1 MIDLNNTEYDSTLH
15 QKKYEEVFEK
25 EKEKFD
31 ELSKTKLIISLVGD
45 VNAGKSRTIEALTGK
60 KLKNVSARPGS
71 TEKISLYELKKDVFI
86 ADTPGLNDIR
96 EEIVKKA
103 ENYVQTDSDLILFI
117 LSVDP
122 GLTGTIYKNYLKFK
136 ALEKRMFIVLNK
148 VDVYEDE
155 PEEILAVAEHIKE
168 QTNTDPIQIS
178 AKKGINIEEL
188 NDKIVRYLESNGK
201 DLLFLKISK
210 FREKKVKIWI
220 NGASITAFG
229 IGVIPIPG
237 ADIIPLTTVQVA
249 LAVKIAF
256 IYDIRVRKEDV
267 MALIGAT
274 VTGGLGKSIYRWLV
288 QILKGVGWITT
299 PMGEAVI
306 ATIAGTIASATTY
319 GYGWACNEYY
329 KSDMTMELEDVKSIF
344 EASFKSYLGD
354 KVEKIDSKSKSILE
368 VFMKKLGM

>member
-1 MIDLNNTEYDSTLH
+1 MKKEDGNMIDLNNTEYDSTLH

-155 PEEILAVAEHIKE
+155 PEEILAVA
-168 QTNTDPIQIS
+168 DPS
-178 AKKGINIEEL
+178 
-188 NDKIVRYLESNGK
+188 
-201 DLLFLKISK
+201 
-210 FREKKVKIWI
+210 
-220 NGASITAFG
+220 
-229 IGVIPIPG
+229 
-237 ADIIPLTTVQVA
+237 
-249 LAVKIAF
+249 
-256 IYDIRVRKEDV
+256 
-267 MALIGAT
+267 
-274 VTGGLGKSIYRWLV
+274 
-288 QILKGVGWITT
+288 
-299 PMGEAVI
+299 
-306 ATIAGTIASATTY
+306 
-319 GYGWACNEYY
+319 
-329 KSDMTMELEDVKSIF
+329 
-344 EASFKSYLGD
+344 
-354 KVEKIDSKSKSILE
+354 
-368 VFMKKLGM
+368 

>member
-71 TEKISLYELKKDVFI
+71 TEKISLYELKNDVFI